1 MRTRDRLQLLGL
13 VYRLEKA
20 SSTMKKRTIELQF
33 LQNISYLKML
43 YLQLS
48 DLHHL

>member
-1 MRTRDRLQLLGL
+1 MRIRDRLQLLRL
-13 VYRLEKA
+13 VYRLKKP
-20 SSTMKKRTIELQF
+20 SSTKKKKTIELQF
-33 LQNISYLKML
+33 LQNISYLKGF